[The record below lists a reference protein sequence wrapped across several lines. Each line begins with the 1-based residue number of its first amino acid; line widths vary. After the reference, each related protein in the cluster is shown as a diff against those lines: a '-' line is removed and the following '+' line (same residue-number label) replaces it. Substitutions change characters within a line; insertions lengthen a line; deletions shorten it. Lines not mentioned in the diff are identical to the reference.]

1 MSNIEY
7 YGEAKEVIRKS
18 YGTLTVEEKIRN
30 FFWLYKS
37 EQLDGN
43 GRIIDMNDDIRN
55 DARLRATGVYDYF
68 KYKTRLEQLGVTE
81 NDMRNYFPNVQFIE
95 AGSTTAPELG
105 TEPSIPDIQEASD
118 KPKRSRRK
126 PSVE

>member
-1 MSNIEY
+1 
-7 YGEAKEVIRKS
+7 
-18 YGTLTVEEKIRN
+18 
-30 FFWLYKS
+30 
-37 EQLDGN
+37 
-43 GRIIDMNDDIRN
+43 MNDDIRN

-126 PSVE
+126 SSVE

>member
-37 EQLDGN
+37 EQVDGN

-126 PSVE
+126 SSVE

>member
-7 YGEAKEVIRKS
+7 YGEANEVIRKS
-18 YGTLTVEEKIRN
+18 YGTLTVEETIRN

-37 EQLDGN
+37 EQADGN

-68 KYKTRLEQLGVTE
+68 KYKTRLEQLWVTE

-95 AGSTTAPELG
+95 AGSTTTPELG
-105 TEPSIPDIQEASD
+105 TEPSVPDIQEAPV

-126 PSVE
+126 SGVE

>member
-7 YGEAKEVIRKS
+7 YGEANEVIRKA
-18 YGTLTVEEKIRN
+18 YGKLTVEETIRN
-30 FFWLYKS
+30 FFWLYKA
-37 EQLDGN
+37 EQVDGN

-68 KYKTRLEQLGVTE
+68 KYKTRLEQLWVTE

-95 AGSTTAPELG
+95 VGSTTAPELG

-126 PSVE
+126 SSVE

>member
-37 EQLDGN
+37 EQVDGN

-68 KYKTRLEQLGVTE
+68 KYKTRLEQLWVTE

-105 TEPSIPDIQEASD
+105 TEPSIPDIQEAPD

>member
-37 EQLDGN
+37 EQVDGN

-68 KYKTRLEQLGVTE
+68 KYKTRLEQLWVTE